1 MSSAFRI
8 ACSGCGA
15 EADPSDPYPFRCP
28 NWGTDQADHVMVREL
43 ALDRVQWPRSDDDN
57 PFVRYRDL
65 LHWSHLGELDFVV
78 MARTLNDAV
87 AGVDGDGFRV
97 TPFEPAEKLAVK
109 LGFTDRGG
117 VWVKDETGNVS
128 GSHKGRHLMGLLLHL
143 EAVERLGLTDAS
155 SRPPL
160 AIASCGNAAL
170 AAAVVAKAGG
180 RELRVFVPV
189 EADPVVVARLEDL
202 GARIEVCER
211 RPGEAGDPTYL
222 RLLEALADG
231 ALPFTCQG
239 NLNGLAIEGGQT
251 LAYEIADGLGGERLD
266 HIVVQVGGG
275 ALASAVI
282 EGLHEARALGAI
294 ASMPAIHT
302 VQTEG
307 AHPLER
313 AFSRVEAVL
322 TRDGDLDAAMREA
335 AAHRSAYMWPWEDE
349 PKSIATGIL
358 DDETYDWRAVV
369 RGMLA
374 TGGRPVVVDEETLTE
389 ANDMAV
395 DTTEIPVDPTGSSGL
410 AGLMALRA
418 EGVIGDDDRV
428 AVLFTGVRR

>member
-1 MSSAFRI
+1 
-8 ACSGCGA
+8 
-15 EADPSDPYPFRCP
+15 
-28 NWGTDQADHVMVREL
+28 
-43 ALDRVQWPRSDDDN
+43 
-57 PFVRYRDL
+57 
-65 LHWSHLGELDFVV
+65 

-410 AGLMALRA
+410 AGLLALRA